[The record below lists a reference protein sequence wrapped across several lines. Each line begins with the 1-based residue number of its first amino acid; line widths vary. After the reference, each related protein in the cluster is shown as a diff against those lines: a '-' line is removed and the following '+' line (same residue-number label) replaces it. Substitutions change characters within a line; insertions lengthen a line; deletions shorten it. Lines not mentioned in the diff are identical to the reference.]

1 MRNELITFTDPKS
14 PTSEMFKTLRTNLQ
28 FMGNSKKIQT
38 ILITSTLP
46 GEGKSWTSANLAVT
60 FAQAGKKVV
69 LVDADMRKGRQFAV
83 FNVVARPGLSNFLS
97 SVVNDGEVRNVDD
110 VTCFVKETGIENLYV
125 IPAGDVPPNPSEL
138 LVNSRMGYLLN
149 DLKSNFD
156 IIIFDAPPAL
166 LVTDAIIL
174 SKIVD
179 TTMIVVA
186 HQETK
191 MENLDKV
198 QKSIKNVGGN
208 LAGVVINKIPAAVK
222 KYQDSYYGS
231 YYGDTIDIEKSRKAK
246 VNPSL
251 YLRGKATILE
261 DRDKQRNN
269 NINRAD
275 SNTENKQTLNG
286 RVVEMP
292 QKPLENNSNA
302 FQNVETKEVASGV
315 YQNIDAN
322 KKISTPTFNSTEP
335 KKESVLNYR
344 FQTTQP
350 KVEPTTNTSFNNS
363 VGQEKSVT
371 NGVYQNINLD
381 KEVPSQA
388 QNKAQAENASS
399 ISKTEEMIRKMN
411 EQLQAEMKKMNN
423 Q

>member
-315 YQNIDAN
+315 
-322 KKISTPTFNSTEP
+322 
-335 KKESVLNYR
+335 
-344 FQTTQP
+344 
-350 KVEPTTNTSFNNS
+350 
-363 VGQEKSVT
+363 
-371 NGVYQNINLD
+371 
-381 KEVPSQA
+381 
-388 QNKAQAENASS
+388 
-399 ISKTEEMIRKMN
+399 
-411 EQLQAEMKKMNN
+411 
-423 Q
+423 